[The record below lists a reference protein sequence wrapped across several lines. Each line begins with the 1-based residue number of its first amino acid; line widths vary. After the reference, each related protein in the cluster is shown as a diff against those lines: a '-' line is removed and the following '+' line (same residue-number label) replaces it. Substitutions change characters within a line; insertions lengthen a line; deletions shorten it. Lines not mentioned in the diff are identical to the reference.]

1 MAVNVHHAR
10 TNLSKLI
17 AAAESGEEVII
28 GATASRRQAGCRYA
42 AHRQVAQVQA
52 TADAEARS
60 FRFAYGHASS
70 HILWQSNVSPR
81 LAALRPEKESAMT
94 ILDRLALWKEQG
106 AISPQQQAQLASLA
120 RGEPFSLSLELNLL
134 LYAGVLA
141 FIAGLGWTVSTWS
154 QQLGDV
160 VVLAVLSILL
170 AASFWYCFSRAPAWS
185 PAETPTP
192 THIFDYVLYLGSLVW
207 CVELAYLEQRLHILS
222 GQWDLYLLATALL
235 FFFLAYRF
243 DNRFVL
249 SLALSSLAGWFG
261 LTISHWPSH
270 QDATYRQ
277 YALLYSLLIGAAGAG
292 LQRLNLK
299 PHFLNTYLNV
309 AANVLFW
316 AVLSGVFDRQDYG
329 WWFLVLVIACAA
341 SLAWGLKRRQFA
353 FVAYA
358 AVYGYVGVSCM
369 LLRNAN
375 DFTLILA
382 YFVFTAIAMIVM
394 LVQIARSFGR
404 PE

>member
-1 MAVNVHHAR
+1 
-10 TNLSKLI
+10 
-17 AAAESGEEVII
+17 
-28 GATASRRQAGCRYA
+28 
-42 AHRQVAQVQA
+42 
-52 TADAEARS
+52 
-60 FRFAYGHASS
+60 
-70 HILWQSNVSPR
+70 
-81 LAALRPEKESAMT
+81 MT
-94 ILDRLALWKEQG
+94 ILGRLELWKEQG
-106 AISPQQQAQLASLA
+106 AISTEQQAHLAGLA
-120 RGEPFSLSLELNLL
+120 RGEPFSLSLELNTL

-141 FIAGLGWTVSTWS
+141 FIAGLGWTISTWS

-160 VVLAVLSILL
+160 VVVAILTILL

-185 PAETPTP
+185 AAETAAPN
-192 THIFDYVLYLGSLVW
+192 HIFDYVLYFGSLVW
-207 CVELAYLEQRLHILS
+207 CVELAYLESRFHVLS
-222 GQWDLYLLATALL
+222 GQWDLYLLATALF

-261 LTISHWPSH
+261 LTISRVPSH

-277 YALLYSLLIGAAGAG
+277 YALLYSLLIGTAGAV
-292 LQRLNLK
+292 LQRLGLK

-316 AVLSGVFDRQDYG
+316 AVLSGVFDSHDYG
-329 WWFLVLVIACAA
+329 WWFLVLVVACGA

-358 AVYGYVGVSCM
+358 TVYGYIGVSCM

-382 YFVFTAIAMIVM
+382 YFVFTAIAMVVM
-394 LVQIARSFGR
+394 LVQIGRRFGR